1 LILVASFGVWGTLLT
16 ARLSIAWPISI
27 AIGAAL
33 LGIAIGRIGKNT
45 VGKPAAPLSGYNQ
58 SRLTWSWPW
67 YVVSLVAMLVTIVVQ
82 NMSSSSNVPGFMPY
96 SLLAFIA
103 LAIVVMLVERI
114 PELLLVPVGLT
125 AWAIWQWQ
133 PHPSLAVL
141 LAIYSILS
149 VVIFAMQF
157 VWKVLPPLTH
167 WLPAR
172 FLHRFL
178 ALGGQVLLL
187 LLIMLNNGLSANSGL
202 LAFVGTGSLAVLALL
217 VFWFGRVQTSNVVQR
232 YSDYAAGLLAALSIS
247 WLLVAFHQ
255 VNIDLLLLAPAT
267 YLILMAPILM
277 RDERL
282 PQHHL
287 VGQAVAML
295 GTALLL
301 LPTVWLSFG
310 NGGDNLLYTL
320 VLLGEAL
327 VLLLLGIG
335 VGVRVF
341 VLTAAGLIVVGAI
354 HALFLQTQNNLT
366 GPFLI
371 ILGMAVVAIATVL
384 YVYFRRVKMAWKEW
398 N

>member
-1 LILVASFGVWGTLLT
+1 
-16 ARLSIAWPISI
+16 
-27 AIGAAL
+27 
-33 LGIAIGRIGKNT
+33 
-45 VGKPAAPLSGYNQ
+45 
-58 SRLTWSWPW
+58 
-67 YVVSLVAMLVTIVVQ
+67 
-82 NMSSSSNVPGFMPY
+82 MSSSSNVPGFMPY

-103 LAIVVMLVERI
+103 LAIVVMLIERI
-114 PELLLVPVGLT
+114 PELLLVPTGLA

-141 LAIYSILS
+141 LAVYSILS

-157 VWKVLPPLTH
+157 VWKILPPLTH

-267 YLILMAPILM
+267 YLILIAPILM

-282 PQHHL
+282 SKHHL
-287 VGQAVAML
+287 VGQAVAVL

-301 LPTVWLSFG
+301 LPTVWLSFS

-327 VLLLLGIG
+327 VLLLVGIG

-384 YVYFRRVKMAWKEW
+384 YVFFRRVKMAWKEW